1 MAKKLRSTGVSI
13 IGGWF
18 ILQGLVTLN
27 KGSTRIDTVV
37 LGSALIV
44 IAIGLFRLVNKAR
57 IAAIAVW
64 VALFM
69 IQLFGV
75 IISLIAINQKLP
87 ESINIDLP
95 KELSQLILCGFIS
108 FALFHFFTRPKVEEQ
123 FK

>member
-1 MAKKLRSTGVSI
+1 MEKKFRSTGVSI

-18 ILQGLVTLN
+18 ILQGLVTLS
-27 KGSTRIDTVV
+27 KGSNRIDTFV
-37 LGSALIV
+37 LGGALIV

-64 VALFM
+64 SALFV

-87 ESINIDLP
+87 ESVNINLS
-95 KELSQLILCGFIS
+95 KELSQLILCGLIS
-108 FALFHFFTRPKVEEQ
+108 LGLFHFFTRSKIKEQ

>member
-1 MAKKLRSTGVSI
+1 MKKFRSAGVSI

-18 ILQGLVTLN
+18 ILQGLVTLS
-27 KGSTRIDTVV
+27 KGLIRIDAIV

-64 VALFM
+64 VALFVV
-69 IQLFGV
+69 QLFGV
-75 IISLIAINQKLP
+75 IISFIAIHQKIP
-87 ESINIDLP
+87 ESMNINLS
-95 KELSQLILCGFIS
+95 KELSQLILCGLIS
-108 FALFHFFTRPKVEEQ
+108 LGLFHFFTRPKIEEQ